1 LIFFKAEALSYIL
14 FWSRRKKM
22 DLILEGI
29 KKAFWLL
36 ITLDPEVMGITLLS
50 LEVSGIATLISLF
63 IGISTGVTVAL
74 SRFTGKKIVVSLINT
89 GMALPPV
96 VVGLFV
102 TIFLWRNGPL
112 GFFGILYTPIAMII
126 AQTVIATPI
135 VMGIT
140 LAAIQQLPQKL
151 RLQILALG
159 ATRLQMVWILI
170 KEAKLPLLAA
180 VMAGFGGV
188 ISEVGASIM
197 VGGNIKG
204 YSRVLTTATVMETSR
219 GNFDIAIALGIILL
233 LLAYF
238 INLILTQIQ
247 QRTRPR

>member
-1 LIFFKAEALSYIL
+1 
-14 FWSRRKKM
+14 M

-29 KKAFWLL
+29 QKAFYLI

-50 LEVSGIATLISLF
+50 LYVSGTATLISLL
-63 IGISTGVTVAL
+63 IGISIGTLVAL
-74 SRFTGKKIVVSLINT
+74 THFPGRKIVVSLINT
-89 GMALPPV
+89 GMGLPPV

-112 GFFGILYTPIAMII
+112 GFLGILYTPTAMIF
-126 AQTVIATPI
+126 AQAIIATPI

-140 LAAIQQLPQKL
+140 LAAIQHLPQKL

-159 ATRLQMVWILI
+159 ATRLQMTWILI
-170 KEAKLPLLAA
+170 KEAKLPLLAG

-219 GNFDIAIALGIILL
+219 GNFDVAIALGIILL

-238 INLILTQIQ
+238 INSILTRVQ
-247 QRTRPR
+247 QRERPR

>member
-1 LIFFKAEALSYIL
+1 ME
-14 FWSRRKKM
+14 
-22 DLILEGI
+22 LILEGI
-29 KKAFWLL
+29 RKAFWLL
-36 ITLDPEVMGITLLS
+36 VTSDPEVMSITWLS
-50 LEVSGIATLISLF
+50 LKVSGVATLVSLLL
-63 IGISTGVTVAL
+63 GISVGSVVAL
-74 SRFTGKKIVVSLINT
+74 TRFPGRGIAVSLINT
-89 GMALPPV
+89 GMGLPPV

-102 TIFLWRNGPL
+102 SIMLWRNGPL
-112 GFFGILYTPIAMII
+112 GFLEILYTPSAMIL
-126 AQTVIATPI
+126 AQAIIATPI

-140 LAAIQQLPQKL
+140 LAAMQQLPKKL

-219 GNFDIAIALGIILL
+219 GNFDVAIALGNILL
-233 LLAYF
+233 LLAYV
-238 INLILTQIQ
+238 INAILTHVQ
-247 QRTRPR
+247 QRERPR